1 MEFKQDDS
9 CSVQKSSCFL
19 EIPFFKLS
27 LTKGTLYY
35 FETVPF
41 TYTLIVSAFSFKEIL
56 DTKIHTIK
64 QHIPLN
70 INGNLFPISNINPEA
85 NDPTIIPIAL

>member
-1 MEFKQDDS
+1 MVKIKETG
-9 CSVQKSSCFL
+9 L
-19 EIPFFKLS
+19 
-27 LTKGTLYY
+27 Y
-35 FETVPF
+35 FETVPC

>member
-1 MEFKQDDS
+1 MVKIKETD
-9 CSVQKSSCFL
+9 L
-19 EIPFFKLS
+19 
-27 LTKGTLYY
+27 Y

-56 DTKIHTIK
+56 ATKIHTIK

-70 INGNLFPISNINPEA
+70 INGNLFPISNINPA
-85 NDPTIIPIAL
+85 VNDPVTWPIALDEFKDLLFIKKNRK